1 MVAMQKTFAKVLY
14 TRLDSQNEINFENV
28 LPTHVINHYQ
38 QKYHTQDAQ
47 KRSLYG
53 YYLAYTLLKNERI
66 EDDIQWNKDGKPYV
80 KKGIYISISHTD
92 NLISACLSNV
102 NIGIDVETKSKVD
115 IILSKKLLDFC
126 SQKKYDTLNT
136 NSEKIDFLTK
146 IWCLKESL
154 IKLDVGFTLADLKKI
169 TIQKENDLYI
179 LIEKY
184 YGRIFNFEEE
194 YLTLVFEEDVNNV
207 EIEELKK

>member
-28 LPTHVINHYQ
+28 LPTRVIDHCQ

-66 EDDIQWNKDGKPYV
+66 EDDIQWNKDGKPYL

-92 NLISACLSNV
+92 NLIAACLSNV

-115 IILSKKLLDFC
+115 IILSKKLLDSC

-136 NSEKIDFLTK
+136 DSEKIDFLAK
-146 IWCLKESL
+146 IWCLKECL
-154 IKLDVGFTLADLKKI
+154 IKLDVGYSMSDLKDI
-169 TIQKENDLYI
+169 TVIEKEGIYI
-179 LIEKY
+179 VQDKY
-184 YGRIFNFEEE
+184 YGKIFDYGEE
-194 YLTLVFEEDVNNV
+194 YLAVLSNSIIDNIIIDN
-207 EIEELKK
+207 IQ

>member
-1 MVAMQKTFAKVLY
+1 MVAMQKTFTKVLY

-28 LPTHVINHYQ
+28 LPTHVINHCQ

-66 EDDIQWNKDGKPYV
+66 EDDIQWNKDGKPYL
-80 KKGIYISISHTD
+80 KKGIYICISHTD
-92 NLISACLSNV
+92 NLIAVCLSNV

-115 IILSKKLLDFC
+115 IILSKKLLDSC

-136 NSEKIDFLTK
+136 DSEKIDFLTK

-154 IKLDVGFTLADLKKI
+154 IKLDVGYSMSDLKEIIVAKI
-169 TIQKENDLYI
+169 EDDYVLQN
-179 LIEKY
+179 KY
-184 YGRIFNFEEE
+184 YGKVYDYNQE
-194 YLTLVFEEDVNNV
+194 YLAVLSNKIIDSIIIDTKQE
-207 EIEELKK
+207 